1 MAQKSAKPHRKDT
14 AWRIDGISPE
24 AVAAAEQAAASEGVA
39 LSAWL
44 GRLIRDTAA
53 RERAERNPAS
63 AALEPDQTRHRAA
76 PD

>member
-1 MAQKSAKPHRKDT
+1 MVQKSGKPHRKDT

-53 RERAERNPAS
+53 RERAERTRES
-63 AALEPDQTRHRAA
+63 AAVEQDQARHRAA
-76 PD
+76 SD